1 MCQPVSLVEP
11 RVILSALSLIIL
23 ALPSPV
29 RAQSA
34 ADCLACHSDASM
46 TMERGGK
53 QVSIA
58 VKEDVLKTSAHK
70 KLACTAC
77 HNGFDPAN
85 VPHKAKIEPIVCSSC
100 HKDAGAKHPFHPQ
113 IARALKAGKQ
123 PDISCKDCH
132 GTHDAGP
139 VRAPGSKFVGAKTLD
154 SCGACHPDV
163 VTQFSQCS
171 HGKALAAGQKG
182 APDCVAC
189 HKNPIAGEDKLA
201 RKQAQEKLCLACH
214 RDNPDVTDKTAPTA
228 AFIASYE
235 KSVHGAALLKGNAAA
250 ANCVDCHGSHV
261 MQKGSDPD
269 AKSNKLHI
277 RETCAKCHE
286 KIAQEYSTSV
296 HGAALAGGNLDAPVC
311 TDCHGEHNIFKH
323 NDPRSRVAAQNLSSQ
338 TCNPCHSSMSL
349 SSKYGLASDR
359 FKTFTDSYH
368 GLAIKGGSLAVA
380 NCASCHGSHGIRRSS
395 DPASMINKA
404 NMAATCG
411 KCHPGANE
419 RFTIGA
425 VHASETSK
433 AEQPILYWL
442 ASGYV
447 LLIALVIGGMFVHN
461 VLDFIKKS
469 KHKLK
474 LRSGQ
479 IQEEHVGHAVYLRM
493 TLSER
498 LQHAALVTSFITLV
512 VTGFMLR
519 FPDAWW
525 VRGIRLLSD
534 RAFDLRSLIH
544 RAAAVVMVLVSFYH
558 VYYCAFTER
567 GRGLVR
573 DLFPDLKTFKDIKDP
588 VANMKYYLGLSKV
601 KPKFGRFSYIE
612 KSEYWALVWG
622 TFIMAAT
629 GFVMWFDNTFIAL
642 VTKLGYDIA
651 RTIHY
656 YEAWLAT
663 LAIIVW
669 HLYFVIFNPDSYPI
683 NLAFWKGTL
692 TEAEMLEEHPLELE
706 EIKRRKAAGEK

>member
-1 MCQPVSLVEP
+1 
-11 RVILSALSLIIL
+11 
-23 ALPSPV
+23 
-29 RAQSA
+29 
-34 ADCLACHSDASM
+34 M

-53 QVSIA
+53 QVSIS
-58 VKEDVLKTSAHK
+58 VKEGVLKASAHK
-70 KLACTAC
+70 KLACVAC
-77 HNGFDPAN
+77 HRGFDPAD
-85 VPHKAKIEPIVCSSC
+85 VPHKAKIEPIICSSC

-113 IARALKAGKQ
+113 IAQALKAGKQ
-123 PDISCKDCH
+123 PDVSCKDCH
-132 GTHDAGP
+132 GTHDVAL
-139 VRAPGSKFVGAKTLD
+139 VRAPGSKFVGPQTLD

-163 VTQFSQCS
+163 AAPFSLSS

-189 HKNPIAGEDKLA
+189 HQNPIAGSSNKLA
-201 RKQAQEKLCLACH
+201 RKQSQEKLCLACH
-214 RDNPDVTDKTAPTA
+214 RDDPDVTSKTAPTA
-228 AFIASYE
+228 AFIDSYE
-235 KSVHGAALLKGNAAA
+235 NSVHGAALLKGNAEA

-261 MQKGSDPD
+261 MQKGSSPD

-277 RETCAKCHE
+277 RETCSKCHD
-286 KIAQEYSTSV
+286 KIAKEYASSV
-296 HGAALAGGNLDAPVC
+296 HGMALADGNLDAPVC
-311 TDCHGEHNIFKH
+311 TDCHGDHSIFKH

-338 TCNPCHSSMSL
+338 TCNPCHSSMAL

-380 NCASCHGSHGIRRSS
+380 NCASCHGSHGIRSSS

-419 RFTIGA
+419 RFSIGA
-425 VHASETSK
+425 VHASETAK

-442 ASGYV
+442 ASGYIG
-447 LLIALVIGGMFVHN
+447 LIILVIGGMFAHN
-461 VLDFIKKS
+461 VLDFIKKA

-474 LRSGQ
+474 VRRGGIS
-479 IQEEHVGHAVYLRM
+479 EEHAGHTLYVRM
-493 TLSER
+493 TFNER
-498 LQHAALVTSFITLV
+498 CQHATLVISFFTLV

-525 VRGIRLLSD
+525 VKGIRLLSD
-534 RAFDLRSLIH
+534 HAFDMRSLIH
-544 RAAAVVMVLVSFYH
+544 RVAAVVMVLGSVYH
-558 VYYCAFTER
+558 IYYCAFTAR
-567 GRGLVR
+567 GRELVR
-573 DLFPDLKTFKDIKDP
+573 DLFPDLKTFKDITDP
-588 VANMKYYLGLSKV
+588 IAYIRYNLGLSRV

-629 GFVMWFDNTFIAL
+629 GFIMWFDNFFLGL

-663 LAIIVW
+663 LAILVW
-669 HLYFVIFNPDSYPI
+669 HVYFVIFNPDSYPI

-706 EIKRRKAAGEK
+706 EIKRRKAAGEKTTDA